1 MVRADT
7 LTTTD
12 HLRAELTALRAAGV
26 TDVVLHPTS
35 SGLEQVGLLA
45 DALRAAGFPLTGG

>member
-7 LTTTD
+7 LTATE
-12 HLRAELTALRAAGV
+12 HLRAAGV

-35 SGLEQVGLLA
+35 SGLEQVELLA
-45 DALRAAGFPLTGG
+45 DALHAAGFPLTGG